1 MLLDRKYY
9 KLDSMLR
16 NIKPLVVRTR
26 PVAQPRLLVQYN
38 SPSVRQYAFSRF
50 AERGP
55 GSSRSRDRPER
66 VPHPQQPNGPFQP
79 EVEGTWH
86 DVKAGQF
93 TFRVWESSRTHA
105 EDKPVFDENHTR
117 STPHE
122 GPRSS
127 HSEQD
132 DSPLWQA
139 SRRSPSSDPEEG
151 LTRLLM
157 DNDLLIVTR

>member
-1 MLLDRKYY
+1 
-9 KLDSMLR
+9 MLR
-16 NIKPLVVRTR
+16 NIKPLLVRAR
-26 PVAQPRLLVQYN
+26 PVLQPRLPMEQ
-38 SPSVRQYAFSRF
+38 SVRHYASSRF

-66 VPHPQQPNGPFQP
+66 VSRPNQQSDPFQP
-79 EVEGTWH
+79 ESKGIWR
-86 DVKAGQF
+86 DVKAGEF
-93 TFRVWESSRTHA
+93 TFRVWESSRMNA
-105 EDKPVFDENHTR
+105 GDKPVFDERYTR
-117 STPHE
+117 STSPE
-122 GPRSS
+122 ESRSS

-157 DNDLLIVTR
+157 DNDLLVVTR